1 MRIRKKALP
10 QPPLIFSELISK
22 LIMGDR
28 VMRIILFSRDRG
40 LSVSEMQPCPFL
52 ANSLKVCVLNLM
64 RSKKIIEDL
73 ISSSLTEILKRSL
86 TLDRKDQIAIHQEF
100 KEWIYGG
107 TKEED
112 IWVIDPPIK

>member
-1 MRIRKKALP
+1 
-10 QPPLIFSELISK
+10 
-22 LIMGDR
+22 
-28 VMRIILFSRDRG
+28 MRIILFSRDRE
-40 LSVSEMQPCPFL
+40 LFVLKMQPCPFL

-64 RSKKIIEDL
+64 RSKEIIEDL

-86 TLDRKDQIAIHQEF
+86 TLDREDQIAIHQEF

-112 IWVIDPPIK
+112 IWVIDRPIK